1 MDKITNKKIIST
13 FKRAN
18 ITEVPL
24 KNLRDLICN
33 KKLNRATNN
42 KLHGLI
48 SFIVL
53 CYNIFMSQ
61 NK

>member
-13 FKRAN
+13 FKRA
-18 ITEVPL
+18 TVVPL